1 MSQRQPIFNA
11 PAVVIAVL
19 GALLAVHLV
28 RQVLPDEAA
37 LHLLELMAFIPA
49 RLGSR
54 AEDFAGGQV
63 AAATQFLSHV
73 FVHGDFVHLA
83 FNSAWFLAFGTP
95 VARRL
100 GPVRFLAFFLL
111 CGAGGAL
118 AFLLV
123 NSAPMVG
130 ASGAISGLMGATM
143 RFLFVRQQ
151 EQEGDDDGE
160 ATDAD
165 ARAPLLS
172 LRASL
177 TDRRILM
184 AIAAWIVLNLV
195 FALAAPALLEGR
207 NIAWEAHLG
216 GFFTGLVAF
225 GLFDHDPPRL
235 R

>member
-1 MSQRQPIFNA
+1 VSQRQPIFNA

-19 GALLAVHLV
+19 GVLLAVHLV
-28 RQVLPDEAA
+28 RQALPEEAG
-37 LHLLELMAFIPA
+37 LYLLEIMAFIPA
-49 RLGSR
+49 RVGSR
-54 AEDFAGGQV
+54 AEDFVGGQV
-63 AAATQFLSHV
+63 AGATQFVSHV
-73 FVHGDFVHLA
+73 LVHGDFVHLA

-111 CGAGGAL
+111 CGVGGAL

-143 RFLFVRQQ
+143 RFLFAPP
-151 EQEGDDDGE
+151 GDDDVE
-160 ATDAD
+160 ATAAD
-165 ARAPLLS
+165 AHPPLLS
-172 LRASL
+172 LGASL
-177 TDRRILM
+177 SDRRILM
-184 AIAAWIVLNLV
+184 AIAAWVLLNLL

-216 GFFTGLVAF
+216 GFFTGFVAF
-225 GLFDHDPPRL
+225 GLFDRDPPRL